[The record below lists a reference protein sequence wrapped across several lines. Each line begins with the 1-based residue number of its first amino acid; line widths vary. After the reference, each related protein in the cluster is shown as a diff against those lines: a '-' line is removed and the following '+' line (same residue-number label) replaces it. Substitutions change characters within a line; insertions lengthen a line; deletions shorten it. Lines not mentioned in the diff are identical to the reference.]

1 MQVTA
6 RRLRVA
12 AAAVTLLSGAVMTF
26 AGYVGQTDSWRTAG
40 FITIPGGVL
49 ILSALTLARWADGSE
64 GGVLALGGAPR
75 AGGVRVMTLTL
86 ISGAVMVLA
95 GYAGAA
101 SGWALTPLLATMGG
115 LVIGGAFAL
124 DRRDTHGRRRRK

>member
-26 AGYVGQTDSWRTAG
+26 AGYVGQTDCWRTAG

-49 ILSALTLARWADGSE
+49 ILAALTLARRADGSE
-64 GGVLALGGAPR
+64 GPVLTLGGVPH
-75 AGGVRVMTLTL
+75 AGRIGVMALTL
-86 ISGAVMVLA
+86 VSGAVMVSA
-95 GYAGAA
+95 GYAGSA
-101 SGWALTPLLATMGG
+101 SGWGLTPLLATAGG
-115 LVIGGAFAL
+115 LLIGGAFAL
-124 DRRDTHGRRRRK
+124 DRRDTHGRRGR